1 MLNKPIPQ
9 EQVRSLKLFVL
20 DSDGVS
26 VPRGTD
32 ITEIES
38 QTLYEAHI
46 KTFRITDE
54 FAQLLNK
61 LKKRIKICVCS
72 GRSLLYLQSMYGKI
86 LGGGAV
92 LQAENGNLSLIDG
105 TIVQHFFYN
114 EEYFQ
119 KLAGIKRD
127 ILKLPIK
134 GIEPKQFILSCHASR
149 ELKEVYEIVKARD
162 KNNELKVLW
171 NGEAFDIQK
180 KEVSKGAGLKKLM
193 GHLNIKREE
202 TIAIG
207 DRVNDKELLLA
218 AGIGVSADREALPA
232 EYWTEGGGMPGEI
245 LARYLWENL
254 TALVDKDKRA

>member
-9 EQVRSLKLFVL
+9 EQLRSLKLLVL

-32 ITEIES
+32 IKETESE
-38 QTLYEAHI
+38 TLYEAHI

-54 FAQLLNK
+54 FAQLLNQ
-61 LKKRIKICVCS
+61 LKKRITICLCS

-86 LGGGAV
+86 LGGGTI
-92 LQAENGNLSLIDG
+92 LQAENGNLSLING
-105 TIVQHFFYN
+105 TIAQHFFYD

-119 KLAGIKRD
+119 KLAEIKRE

-134 GIEPKQFILSCHASR
+134 GIEPKQFILSCHASS
-149 ELKEVYEIVKARD
+149 ELKEVYEIVKSCD

-180 KEVSKGAGLKKLM
+180 KEVSKGTGLEKLM
-193 GHLNIKREE
+193 EHLKIRRDQ

-207 DRVNDKELLLA
+207 ARINDKEILET

-232 EYWTEGGGMPGEI
+232 EYWTEGEGMPGEI
-245 LARYLWENL
+245 LAYYLWENL
-254 TALVDKDKRA
+254 D